1 MRRVLLLVILLAGC
15 PPMRS
20 RHVGGGGES
29 SSLDPEACGDITT
42 SDIGR
47 KLHAFLVATAELDRQ
62 VTEIEQAVR
71 GSCTTIG
78 SELQMAP
85 ADLDGPTK
93 DMCTRVFTTLKLAL
107 AGALKTPQGIAV
119 DFKPG
124 VCTVDVDAASRA
136 AAQCEADGSTTATV
150 TCDGTCSQPRPDGSC
165 GGGCD
170 GAADVHAS
178 PQCKAQAEV
187 HAAVTMQ
194 CTDPQ
199 LAISLKQDGVAD
211 AAKAEQIAGA
221 LRKGLPRVLWVAARV
236 KPLGHAVEGWAH
248 AADELSQS
256 GTEIAGQF
264 ADKAICVGGQIAAAL
279 SAVAHIQASL
289 QVSVDLEAQVSGTVG
304 PI

>member
-1 MRRVLLLVILLAGC
+1 MRRALLILLIAGC
-15 PPMRS
+15 VPPRS
-20 RHVGGGGES
+20 TTASGGAT
-29 SSLDPEACGDITT
+29 SSLDPEGCGDISA

-47 KLHAFLVATAELDRQ
+47 KLHAFFVATAELDRQ
-62 VTEIEQAVR
+62 VTEIETAVR

-78 SELQMAP
+78 GELQMAP
-85 ADLDGPTK
+85 ADLQGPTK
-93 DMCTRVFTTLKLAL
+93 DMCTRVFTTVKLAL
-107 AGALKTPQGIAV
+107 AGALKTPQGFVV

-124 VCTVDVDAASRA
+124 VCTVDVDAAARA
-136 AAQCEADGSTTATV
+136 AAQCEADGSTAAVV
-150 TCDGTCSQPRPDGSC
+150 TCDGTCTQPRPDGSC
-165 GGGCD
+165 AGGCN

-178 PQCKAQAEV
+178 AQCKSQAEI

-199 LAISLKQDGVAD
+199 LAISLKPEGLAD

-256 GTEIAGQF
+256 GTEIASQF
-264 ADKAICVGGQIAAAL
+264 AERALCVGGQIAAAL
-279 SAVAHIQASL
+279 SAVQHIQASI
-289 QVSVDLEAQVSGTVG
+289 QVSVDIEAQVSGTVG
-304 PI
+304 PM